1 MKNKKS
7 FLGKVFGFFDKFIIV
22 PVTRFTVKISSFFD
36 NSNKSLEN
44 FLSRSNT
51 LLFVSMILAISLF
64 IVIDQKIMTF
74 SNKTAEVLKDQ
85 PVEAVYNEEAYVV
98 EGLPDSVDI
107 TLMGSRSDLFIAKQS
122 STSKVTVDL
131 TGLKPGTHKV
141 NIEYT
146 QPINSIDYNVNPSV
160 ATVNIYQKI
169 SETKTL
175 TTDILNQDSL
185 DSKLVINSVTPSS
198 SKVVVKGTDDKNA
211 VNSLTKVASVKALLD
226 VSSLSV
232 QDKGVVTLKDV
243 PLKAYDKDGNIL
255 NVEIVPSKVSV
266 DVDLSS
272 PSKEVPIKVIPT
284 GNIGFGKAIE
294 SISTSESKVTVY
306 GKQSDLDKLQY
317 VPVNVDVDGLKED
330 RDYKLEITK
339 PSGVKSM
346 SVNNITVSLKLGSAT
361 DKNIDNVNIDVR
373 NLNDKY
379 SVQGLSASDIKVT
392 VTVKGVDSV
401 LKQLTAED
409 ITAYIDL
416 KDYKTGE
423 YEVPVSVEGSDA
435 RVQYVS
441 KTKKVQI
448 KVVEK

>member
-22 PVTRFTVKISSFFD
+22 PVTRFTVKISSFFN

-98 EGLPDSVDI
+98 EGLPESVDI

-175 TTDILNQDSL
+175 TTDIINQ
-185 DSKLVINSVTPSS
+185 LVINSVTPSS

-317 VPVNVDVDGLKED
+317 VPVNVDVDGL
-330 RDYKLEITK
+330 I
-339 PSGVKSM
+339 S
-346 SVNNITVSLKLGSAT
+346 
-361 DKNIDNVNIDVR
+361 
-373 NLNDKY
+373 
-379 SVQGLSASDIKVT
+379 
-392 VTVKGVDSV
+392 
-401 LKQLTAED
+401 
-409 ITAYIDL
+409 
-416 KDYKTGE
+416 
-423 YEVPVSVEGSDA
+423 
-435 RVQYVS
+435 
-441 KTKKVQI
+441 
-448 KVVEK
+448 